1 MAAVNFAEIDNH
13 LFKGWVGGGRDLN
26 GSGRER
32 SQMLSAHFTVFGCV
46 VHTSQFLVALMMLLS
61 ILGQ

>member
-26 GSGRER
+26 GSERQR
-32 SQMLSAHFTVFGCV
+32 SQMLSAHFTFFGGV
-46 VHTSQFLVALMMLLS
+46 NVIINIGPVDMRAR
-61 ILGQ
+61 